1 MNWTLFDFVLAGFLL
16 AALALAVF
24 LLLRLKRSRA
34 YRGGLFLFIVT
45 SVLLILVSGAV
56 GIIGGSEN
64 DANMLYVAALGAA
77 WLGAAVMRF
86 RSNWLSRFLSVLAL
100 AYVFIAAA
108 AVILGWGQAGAAW
121 PWDVM
126 VGSGAF
132 AILWQVSAWLFGLD
146 ADIRTLKSAST

>member
-34 YRGGLFLFIVT
+34 YRGGLFLLIAT
-45 SVLLILVSGAV
+45 SVLLVLVNGAV

-77 WLGAAVMRF
+77 WLGGAVMRF

-100 AYVFIAAA
+100 SYVFIAAA

-121 PWDVM
+121 PWDVL
-126 VGSGAF
+126 VGSAVF

>member
-34 YRGGLFLFIVT
+34 YRAGLFLFIVT
-45 SVLLILVSGAV
+45 SVLLILVNGAV

-77 WLGAAVMRF
+77 WLGGAVMRF

-100 AYVFIAAA
+100 SYVFIAAA
-108 AVILGWGQAGAAW
+108 SVTLGWGQAGAAW
-121 PWDVM
+121 PWDVL
-126 VGSGAF
+126 VGL

-146 ADIRTLKSAST
+146 ADIRTLKSAGT

>member
-16 AALALAVF
+16 TALALAVF

-45 SVLLILVSGAV
+45 SVLLILVNGAV

-77 WLGAAVMRF
+77 WLGGAVMRF

-108 AVILGWGQAGAAW
+108 AVLLGWGQASAAW
-121 PWDVM
+121 PWDVL
-126 VGSGAF
+126 VGSAVF

>member
-34 YRGGLFLFIVT
+34 YRAGLFLFIVT
-45 SVLLILVSGAV
+45 SVLLILVNGAV

-77 WLGAAVMRF
+77 WLGGAVMRF

-100 AYVFIAAA
+100 SYVFIAAA
-108 AVILGWGQAGAAW
+108 SVTLGWGQAGAAW
-121 PWDVM
+121 PWDVL
-126 VGSGAF
+126 VGSAVL

-146 ADIRTLKSAST
+146 ADIRTLKSAGT

>member
-1 MNWTLFDFVLAGFLL
+1 MTWTLFDFVLAGFLL

-45 SVLLILVSGAV
+45 SVMLILVKGAV

-64 DANMLYVAALGAA
+64 DVNMLYVAALGAA
-77 WLGAAVMRF
+77 WLGGAVMQF

-100 AYVFIAAA
+100 AYVFIAAS
-108 AVILGWGQAGAAW
+108 AVILDWGEAGAAW

-126 VGSGAF
+126 AGSAVF